1 MSEFK
6 NKVVVISGAASGI
19 GAETSKLYA
28 ELGAHVIGV
37 DLSLADETAA
47 EIKKAGGSAEFITG
61 DVSAEETWIK
71 AAELA
76 EVKGDA
82 DIIVNI
88 AGYSLMEDNAETLST
103 ELWQKVLGANL
114 KGHWLAAKHLL
125 PGMKKKGAGSIVNMS
140 SATSLVGVPNHLAY
154 SSAKGGVDAL
164 TRQLAVDYAPYNI
177 RVNAVAPGPVRTPM
191 MKTNTEEK
199 MQEIVD
205 AVPLKRVAEPR
216 ELAEIIQFLSSKSA
230 SSITGAV
237 LPVEGGMT
245 MAM

>member
-28 ELGAHVIGV
+28 ELGAHVVGV
-37 DLSLADETAA
+37 DLSPAEETAA

-61 DVSAEETWIK
+61 DVSAEETWVK

-76 EVKGDA
+76 EEKGGT

-103 ELWQKVLGANL
+103 DLWQKVLGANL

-125 PGMKKKGAGSIVNMS
+125 PSMKKKGAGSIINMS

-154 SSAKGGVDAL
+154 SSAKGGVDAM